1 VMWLPM
7 ATLSALC
14 LFLGVLPQIA
24 YPLLDRA
31 AAVLATLGT

>member
-1 VMWLPM
+1 MWLPM
-7 ATLSALC
+7 VTLGALC
-14 LFLGVLPQIA
+14 LLLGLYPQAA